1 MPDQQ
6 AAAPGPVMY
15 QQPVQGQGQIAPASG
30 GQMPSGGV
38 PDQHSVGSPP
48 QG

>member
-15 QQPVQGQGQIAPASG
+15 QQPVQGQMVPAGGQIQPAA
-30 GQMPSGGV
+30 V
-38 PDQHSVGSPP
+38 PEQHPVGSPP